1 MPPTPRGKGRN
12 KGKGVA
18 ASALPSVDEPV
29 PSVEVPADEG
39 YVAENLAAA
48 DPVAGGPIVRNAS
61 DPRQALLHHVETLV
75 ELEQAR
81 TKGLKE
87 AAKAFYASVEG
98 VLGAYQVGL
107 ESHLTDLKFLVGL

>member
-98 VLGAYQVGL
+98 VLGAY
-107 ESHLTDLKFLVGL
+107 